1 MKTLSGHIID
11 VVSRKIINGILTIEN
26 GKIISILASEEVD
39 DQYILPGLIDAHIH
53 IESSMMLPSEFAR
66 LATPHGTIA
75 CVSDPHEIANVCG
88 VKGVEYM
95 IENGK
100 KSLMKFYFAAP
111 SCVPATGFETSGAI
125 LDACEIEKL
134 MKNPDILYLGE
145 MMNFP
150 GVLYDDE
157 QVLLKLKAAKDNGKP
172 IDGHAPNL
180 SGDGLKKYVSS
191 GISTDHECMSIS
203 EAEEKISLGMKI
215 IIREG
220 SAAKNFDSLIPLIE
234 KYPDEIMFCSDDK
247 HPDDLL
253 KNGHINSLVKRAV
266 TKGFNIFDILRA
278 CSYNPV
284 KHYNLNVGLLQ
295 TGDPADLIVVDNMK
309 DFNVK
314 ATYIDGKIVAENGR
328 ACFDRYIHKER
339 INAFV
344 ASKIDAAQLHVKPKG
359 GRIRV
364 IEAEDGQLYTKSSL
378 HDPKI
383 ADGNIVSDVDND
395 LLKIVVYNRYQ
406 QSSPAIG
413 FIKNFG
419 LKRGALVSTVAHD
432 SHNIVAV
439 GTTDEEI
446 ASAINMIIDC
456 KGGILAKGGDKVC
469 IMPLSVG
476 GLMSDEDGFTIAEQY
491 EKADAMAKELGSGL
505 SAPFMTLAFMSLLCI
520 PELKLGDKGL
530 FEILKLSFTDL
541 QD

>member
-11 VVSRKIINGILTIEN
+11 VVSRKIIDGIITIEN
-26 GKIISILASEEVD
+26 GKIISILASEKVD
-39 DQYILPGLIDAHIH
+39 DQFILPGLVDAHIH

-66 LATPHGTIA
+66 LSAPHGTVA

-88 VKGVEYM
+88 IKGVEYM

-100 KSLMKFYFAAP
+100 KSPVKYYFAAP
-111 SCVPATGFETSGAI
+111 SCVPATGFETSGAV
-125 LDACEIEKL
+125 LDAGDIKQL
-134 MKNPDILYLGE
+134 LQNPDVLYLGE

-157 QVLLKLKAAKDNGKP
+157 QVLLKLKAAKESGKP
-172 IDGHAPNL
+172 IDGHAPDL

-191 GISTDHECMSIS
+191 GISTDHECMSIN

-220 SAAKNFDSLIPLIE
+220 SAAKNFDNLIPLIE

-247 HPDDLL
+247 HPDDLI
-253 KNGHINSLVKRAV
+253 KNGHINSLVRRAV
-266 TKGFNIFDILRA
+266 LKGFNFMDIIRA
-278 CSYNPV
+278 CSYNPI

-295 TGDPADLIVVDNMK
+295 PGDPADFIVIDNLK
-309 DFNVK
+309 DFNIK
-314 ATYIDGKIVAENGR
+314 ATCIDGKVVAENGR
-328 ACFDRYIHKER
+328 ACFDRYIPKER

-344 ASKIDAAQLHVKPKG
+344 ASEIDPAQLHVEPKG

-378 HDPKI
+378 YEPEIK
-383 ADGNIVSDVDND
+383 DGNIVSDVEND
-395 LLKIVVYNRYQ
+395 LLKLVVYNRYQ
-406 QSSPAIG
+406 KSSPAIG

-446 ASAINMIIDC
+446 ASAINMIIEC
-456 KGGILAKGGDKVC
+456 KGGILAKDGDKVC
-469 IMPLSVG
+469 IMPLPVG
-476 GLMSDEDGFTIAEQY
+476 GLMSDDEGFTIAEQY
-491 EKADAMAKELGSGL
+491 EKADSMAKELGSGL
-505 SAPFMTLAFMSLLCI
+505 NAPFMTLAFMSLLCI

-541 QD
+541 QE